1 MRPSTRSASAPAA
14 AWPHSWAR
22 LITIGM
28 DAAREY
34 RGPPSLTGTGWP
46 LDLAAATSGRD
57 SMVPTRAAPAAAA
70 SRSTGASCLQGDTG
84 GSRRCT
90 ASEGQAAGLY
100 AICRL
105 GSMQAC
111 AATCQPASQLHCCVP
126 NLSQHAC
133 CQPLTSPLP
142 VLLLPPGAAAQ
153 RETAGQLSPTP
164 STPNKRQLWGS
175 TQGLNSTFVACSC
188 LVAMASSWWTCSRQ
202 RSAQPARHQTT
213 GCVGGLTAA
222 AGSAHGKGVCPAG
235 GPCKIGRPSRAAP
248 RGRLHAHAVALALA
262 AA

>member
-142 VLLLPPGAAAQ
+142 VLLLRAGHQHPPAGSTVPSGTSAGPSLLTQSGLHPAQLAAPPANRPAGATWPAAQ
-153 RETAGQLSPTP
+153 L
-164 STPNKRQLWGS
+164 
-175 TQGLNSTFVACSC
+175 
-188 LVAMASSWWTCSRQ
+188 
-202 RSAQPARHQTT
+202 HQ
-213 GCVGGLTAA
+213 
-222 AGSAHGKGVCPAG
+222 
-235 GPCKIGRPSRAAP
+235 
-248 RGRLHAHAVALALA
+248 
-262 AA
+262 